1 MKGINKIN
9 NQTNKFSNEIDLRE
23 IIDVFLDEK
32 WLILCATSSILIIGI
47 IYSLFLPNIYESKT
61 LLVPANSSNT
71 ISGALRNYGGLAG
84 LAGIS
89 LPSGAEESNS
99 SKALEKLQTL
109 SFFKNNILPNIYLP
123 DLMAVESWD
132 SKDNLLIYDKKIY
145 DSSSS
150 IWFKSSPKSDQ
161 EAPSPQKSFAIFK
174 SNHIKI
180 NENQATG
187 FITLSIKHKSPYIAK
202 VWAELMV
209 DQVNDFYKQKD
220 KSESEKAVAYLNES
234 ISKIS
239 LSEIKQVIA
248 ELLQEETQKLTL
260 IEAKEYYVFDYID
273 PPAIMEKKSEPKRF
287 LISIA
292 SGIFGGILSILLV
305 LIKNYIFRNKTS

>member
-1 MKGINKIN
+1 
-9 NQTNKFSNEIDLRE
+9 
-23 IIDVFLDEK
+23 
-32 WLILCATSSILIIGI
+32 
-47 IYSLFLPNIYESKT
+47 
-61 LLVPANSSNT
+61 
-71 ISGALRNYGGLAG
+71 
-84 LAGIS
+84 
-89 LPSGAEESNS
+89 
-99 SKALEKLQTL
+99 
-109 SFFKNNILPNIYLP
+109 
-123 DLMAVESWD
+123 
-132 SKDNLLIYDKKIY
+132 
-145 DSSSS
+145 
-150 IWFKSSPKSDQ
+150 
-161 EAPSPQKSFAIFK
+161 
-174 SNHIKI
+174 
-180 NENQATG
+180 
-187 FITLSIKHKSPYIAK
+187 
-202 VWAELMV
+202 MV